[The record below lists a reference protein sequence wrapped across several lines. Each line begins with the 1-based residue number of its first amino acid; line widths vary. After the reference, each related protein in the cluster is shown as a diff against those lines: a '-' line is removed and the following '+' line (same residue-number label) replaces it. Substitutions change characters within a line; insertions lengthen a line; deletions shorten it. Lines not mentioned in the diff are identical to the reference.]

1 MTIRYKNVYINE
13 TSTITGPYEQKGPLN
28 NYFDKSYDDLYFKQP
43 TWEQAESKLIEESVD
58 LLLLKIG
65 KTRFDID
72 LFISGDLLNQITAS
86 NYAASRLGIPF
97 LDRQIISEAARTSG
111 LPEDVIRKTE
121 NQKPF
126 TNAFYEMF
134 SYYATTNNQS
144 VSEQVFLAESKVITD
159 AADKGSCVI
168 VGRCANYVLKGRKS
182 CLSVFIHAPKNDRIR
197 RAHDV
202 YGIKSQNLE
211 AYVMRQDKSRAS
223 YYNYFAENKWSD
235 CKSYDLCLNSTI
247 GLDACVEVIKAA
259 ALNLSRG

>member
-1 MTIRYKNVYINE
+1 MSHVIITISREYGSGGRLIA
-13 TSTITGPYEQKGPLN
+13 QKL
-28 NYFDKSYDDLYFKQP
+28 
-43 TWEQAESKLIEESVD
+43 A
-58 LLLLKIG
+58 
-65 KTRFDID
+65 
-72 LFISGDLLNQITAS
+72 GD
-86 NYAASRLGIPF
+86 LGIPF

-211 AYVMRQDKSRAS
+211 AYVTRQDKSRALFIIILPKINGATANLTTYVS
-223 YYNYFAENKWSD
+223 TAPSALTPAL
-235 CKSYDLCLNSTI
+235 KSSKPPRST
-247 GLDACVEVIKAA
+247 
-259 ALNLSRG
+259 

>member
-1 MTIRYKNVYINE
+1 MIHFQTGGFFMSHVIITISREYGSGGRLIA
-13 TSTITGPYEQKGPLN
+13 QKL
-28 NYFDKSYDDLYFKQP
+28 
-43 TWEQAESKLIEESVD
+43 A
-58 LLLLKIG
+58 
-65 KTRFDID
+65 
-72 LFISGDLLNQITAS
+72 GD
-86 NYAASRLGIPF
+86 LGIPF